1 LAAFGNHHREA
12 FLAATARVDFTSL
25 VGHAV
30 LNLMAQ
36 PPARDADLIG
46 LYQTNRN
53 VEVRRRIL
61 EALKQV
67 QSPRVEE
74 FLLVEHGR
82 LDWNAAADAAL
93 GGVILQ
99 AWAAHP
105 NAETV
110 P

>member
-1 LAAFGNHHREA
+1 
-12 FLAATARVDFTSL
+12 
-25 VGHAV
+25 

-110 P
+110 PYLVYEGLFHDDPQVVRACAASLSRDV